1 VAIGVAVIGLIVVAT
16 SQAVGADNMKV
27 PIYLDRDLL
36 ECDPPATLVEGT
48 TMVPVRFVAEAL
60 GFSVTWHGPIQVVW
74 IEKGDRVVLLR
85 VGKDQAVIDGETRPL
100 PVAPVLIE
108 DRTFVPLRFVAEA
121 LDLEVIWN
129 DQDSSVSLYSH
140 YEGELLGFY
149 AIKSSG
155 ELFSKAAADEIRI
168 ASPEDLAQVSSL
180 PDLNTVAFGWSTLTA
195 EGLSFDAAT
204 FRWPEP
210 FERGSYQRG
219 EVTVTFDYDMQVEDI
234 VNMPQRSLLMVF
246 QDNQGGELQRLLG
259 LTPADL
265 KSLASGAVSD
275 AISKGFDGILLDLE
289 GNGLAGDVEGD
300 RERMTH
306 LYQAFAFEAHQE
318 GIELYACLHAPN
330 SSYKGY
336 DFQAIGQV
344 ADRVVIMAY
353 DYAKEASFDPEPLV
367 KVEEAIALTLA
378 KVPAS
383 KVLLGLNGFYE
394 TEETLAEKLP
404 LARKHRLAG
413 LAYWRLGAE
422 NLVVVLEALR

>member
-1 VAIGVAVIGLIVVAT
+1 MTIGVVIIGLIMVG
-16 SQAVGADNMKV
+16 SSKAVGAGDMTI
-27 PIYLDRDLL
+27 PIYLDKELL
-36 ECDPPATLVEGT
+36 ECDPPATLIEGT

-60 GFSVTWHGPIQVVW
+60 GFSVTWHAPIQVVW

-85 VGKDQAVIDGETRPL
+85 EGKEHAVVDGETWPL

-121 LDLEVIWN
+121 FDLEVIWN
-129 DQDSSVSLYSH
+129 DRDASVSLYSH
-140 YEGELLGFY
+140 YGGEVLGFY

-155 ELFSKAAADEIRI
+155 ELFSKASADEILI
-168 ASPEDLAQVSSL
+168 ASPEDIAQVSSL
-180 PDLNTVAFGWSTLTA
+180 PDLDTVAFGWSTLTA

-234 VNMPQRSLLMVF
+234 VNMAQRSLLMVF

-259 LTPADL
+259 LTPAEL
-265 KSLASGAVSD
+265 ESLASRAVSD
-275 AISKGFDGILLDLE
+275 AVSRGFDGILLDLE

-300 RERMTH
+300 CERMTQ
-306 LYQAFAFEAHQE
+306 LYQAFALEAHQV

-330 SSYKGY
+330 SSYRGY

-344 ADRVVIMAY
+344 VDRVVIMAY
-353 DYAKEASFDPEPLV
+353 DYAKEASFDPEPLA
-367 KVEEAIALTLA
+367 KVEEAIAQTLA
-378 KVPAS
+378 EVPAG

-394 TEETLAEKLP
+394 TEETLAEKLL

-413 LAYWRLGAE
+413 VAYWRLGAE
-422 NLVVVLEALR
+422 NLLVVLEALR